1 MVTGGTRVVRSFCR
15 VCTSVCGILVELDG
29 DRVLAVHGDGEHP
42 FSGGYTCPKGR
53 ALPQIHHHPD
63 RLEMPMLRIDGQ
75 LTETTWETCLDDLG
89 ARLADIIAEHG
100 PAAVAINFGTGV
112 GMDAAGY
119 RIAEAL
125 HRAIGT
131 PAKFSPLT
139 IDGTAKVLVAELM
152 GGSSGLT
159 GRPDY
164 AGADLVILIGS
175 NPVVS
180 HGHTVGMPNPR
191 RMFRDLAKRAQLWV
205 VDPRR
210 TETARLASRH
220 LAPRP
225 GTDYAVLGFLVRE
238 ILRAGAD
245 PEVAVQDLDVLTAAV
260 EPFTAAHAAALAD
273 VDQADLDDLLAA
285 VRRAGRIA
293 IDTGTGVT
301 MSASANVTQWFSWA
315 LLILTGSMNRP
326 GGMWF
331 HPGYGYQLELF
342 DLPIAPPEGKSR
354 PGPRSR
360 PETKAF
366 MREWPC
372 ATLPDEIEAGNIRA
386 LINLGGNLLT
396 GFPAADT
403 LRPAL
408 QKLEVLATAE
418 ILPNETT
425 AASTHVLP
433 TKGQLE
439 RPDVTLWDFMST
451 RISAQHTP
459 AITSTVG
466 HRRSMW
472 WVLAE
477 IGKRLGHDIADTT
490 MTDEQMLA
498 QLNAGGR
505 TGYADLVDTGWTEA
519 ERELPAAWVQRHV
532 ERLGG
537 WRLAPPVLVEQL
549 HGLRQPTG
557 PLLVPRRQLRRLNT
571 QLEFLGELPEI
582 ILHPDDAAAVGVAD
596 DQPLVVRTAHGELTG
611 IAKLDP
617 TVRSGVVSVPHGHAG
632 ANVNVLTSKDDL
644 DPATGMTRYSGVPV
658 SLHPA

>member
-1 MVTGGTRVVRSFCR
+1 MDTGAARVVRSFCR
-15 VCTSVCGILVELDG
+15 VCTSVCGILVEIDG
-29 DRVLAVHGDGEHP
+29 DHVLAVHGDGEHP
-42 FSGGYTCPKGR
+42 FSRGYTCPKGR

-63 RLEMPMLRIDGQ
+63 RLEQPMLRIDGQ
-75 LTETTWETCLDDLG
+75 LTETSWETCLDDLG
-89 ARLADIIAEHG
+89 TRLREIIAEYG

-112 GMDAAGY
+112 WMDAVGY
-119 RIAEAL
+119 RTAEAL

-159 GRPDY
+159 ARPDY
-164 AGADLVILIGS
+164 DSADLVILIGS

-180 HGHTVGMPNPR
+180 HGHTLGMPNPR
-191 RMFRDLAKRAQLWV
+191 GLFRELAKRAQLWV

-210 TETARLASRH
+210 TETARLATRH

-225 GTDYAVLGFLVRE
+225 GTDYAILGFLVRE
-238 ILRAGAD
+238 ILRSGGNPD
-245 PEVAVQDLDVLTAAV
+245 IPVQDVAALTAAV
-260 EPFTAAHAAALAD
+260 EPFTAEHTAALAD
-273 VDQADLDDLLAA
+273 VTQTDLDDLLAA
-285 VRRAGRIA
+285 VRRAGHLA

-315 LLILTGSMNRP
+315 LLILTGSMNTP

-331 HPGYGYQLELF
+331 HPGFGYQLESF
-342 DLPIAPPEGKSR
+342 ELPIAPPEGKTR

-360 PETKAF
+360 PETTAF

-372 ATLPDEIEAGNIRA
+372 ATLGDEIEAGNIRA

-403 LRPAL
+403 LRPSL
-408 QKLEVLATAE
+408 HKLEVLATAE
-418 ILPNETT
+418 ILPTETT
-425 AASTHVLP
+425 AMSTHVLP

-439 RPDVTLWDFMST
+439 RPDITLWDFMST

-459 AITSTVG
+459 AVTDPVG
-466 HRRSMW
+466 QRRSMW

-477 IGKRLGHDIADTT
+477 IGKRLGHDVADPA

-498 QLNAGGR
+498 ALNSGGR
-505 TGYADLVDTGWTEA
+505 TGYDDLVATGWAEA
-519 ERELPAAWVQRHV
+519 QRELPAAWVQRHV

-537 WRLAPPVLVEQL
+537 WRLAPKVLIDQL
-549 HGLRQPTG
+549 HGLRQTTG
-557 PLLVPRRQLRRLNT
+557 PVLVPRRQLRRLNT
-571 QLEFLGELPEI
+571 QLEFLGERAEVVLNPE
-582 ILHPDDAAAVGVAD
+582 DAAAAGVSESQAV
-596 DQPLVVRTAHGELTG
+596 LVRTEHGELTG
-611 IAKLDP
+611 VAKLDP
-617 TVRSGVVSVPHGHAG
+617 SVRSGVVSVPHGHAD

-644 DPATGMTRYSGVPV
+644 DPPTGMTRYSGLPV
-658 SLHPA
+658 SVHPA

>member
-1 MVTGGTRVVRSFCR
+1 MVTGDTRVVRSFCR

-29 DRVLAVHGDGEHP
+29 ERVLAVHGDGEHP
-42 FSGGYTCPKGR
+42 FSKGYTCPKGR

-63 RLEMPMLRIDGQ
+63 RLERPMLRVDGR
-75 LTETTWETCLDDLG
+75 LTETSWETCLDDLG
-89 ARLADIIAEHG
+89 ARLRAIIAEHG

-112 GMDAAGY
+112 GMDAVGY
-119 RIAEAL
+119 RTAEAL

-164 AGADLVILIGS
+164 ANADLVVLLGS

-191 RMFRDLAKRAQLWV
+191 GLFRDIAKRAQLWV

-210 TETARLASRH
+210 TETARLATRH

-238 ILRAGAD
+238 ILRDGAD
-245 PEVAVQDLDVLTAAV
+245 TDVPVQDLDILAAAV
-260 EPFTAAHAAALAD
+260 EPFTAEHAAALAD
-273 VDQADLDDLLAA
+273 VEQTDLEDLLAA
-285 VRRAGRIA
+285 VRKAGHLA
-293 IDTGTGVT
+293 IDSGTGIT

-315 LLILTGSMNRP
+315 LLILTGSMNTP

-331 HPGYGYQLELF
+331 HPGFGYQLELF
-342 DLPIAPPEGKSR
+342 ELPIAPPEGKSR

-360 PETKAF
+360 PETRAF

-372 ATLPDEIEAGNIRA
+372 ATLADEIEAGNIRA

-403 LRPAL
+403 LRAAL
-408 QKLEVLATAE
+408 PKLEVLATAE

-451 RISAQHTP
+451 RISSQHTP
-459 AITSTVG
+459 AITGPVG
-466 HRRSMW
+466 ERRSMW

-477 IGKRLGHDIADTT
+477 IGRQLGHDIADTT
-490 MTDEQMLA
+490 MGDEQMLA
-498 QLNAGGR
+498 KLNAGGR
-505 TGYADLVDTGWTEA
+505 TGYDELVATGWTEA
-519 ERELPAAWVQRHV
+519 ERELPAPWVTRHV

-537 WRLAPPVLVEQL
+537 WRLAPQVLVDQL
-549 HGLRQPTG
+549 HGLRHSIG
-557 PLLVPRRQLRRLNT
+557 PVLVPRRQLRRLNT

-582 ILHPDDAAAVGVAD
+582 IVSPTDATAAGIAD
-596 DQPLVVRTAHGELTG
+596 NQTVVVRTEHGELTG

-617 TVRSGVVSVPHGHAG
+617 SVRSGVVSVPHGHVG

-644 DPATGMTRYSGVPV
+644 DPPTGMTRYSGVPV

>member
-1 MVTGGTRVVRSFCR
+1 
-15 VCTSVCGILVELDG
+15 VCGILVELDG

-53 ALPQIHHHPD
+53 ALPQIHHHRD
-63 RLEMPMLRIDGQ
+63 RLEQPMLRIDGQ
-75 LTETTWETCLDDLG
+75 LTETSWETCLDDLG
-89 ARLADIIAEHG
+89 ARLRDIIAEHG

-112 GMDAAGY
+112 GMDAVGY

-125 HRAIGT
+125 HAAIGT

-164 AGADLVILIGS
+164 TGAELVILIGG

-191 RMFRDLAKRAQLWV
+191 GVFRELAKRAQVWV

-210 TETARLASRH
+210 TETARLATHH

-238 ILRAGAD
+238 ILRDGAD
-245 PEVAVQDLDVLTAAV
+245 PDVPVQDLDLLAAAV
-260 EPFTAAHAAALAD
+260 ERFTAAHAAALAD
-273 VDQADLDDLLAA
+273 IDAADLDDLLAA
-285 VRRAGRIA
+285 VRQAGRIA

-331 HPGYGYQLELF
+331 HPGFGYQLETF

-360 PETKAF
+360 PDACAF

-372 ATLPDEIEAGNIRA
+372 ATLSDEIEAGNIRA

-403 LRPAL
+403 LRKAL
-408 QKLEVLATAE
+408 PKLEVLATAE

-451 RISAQHTP
+451 RISSQHTP
-459 AITSTVG
+459 AITGPVG
-466 HRRSMW
+466 RRRSMW

-498 QLNAGGR
+498 RLNAGGR
-505 TGYADLVDTGWTEA
+505 TGYDDLVATGWAEA
-519 ERELPAAWVQRHV
+519 KRELPAAWVQRHV

-537 WRLAPPVLVEQL
+537 WRLAPRVLVDQL
-549 HGLRQPTG
+549 HGLRQTAG
-557 PLLVPRRQLRRLNT
+557 TVLVPRRQLRRLNA
-571 QLEFLGELPEI
+571 QLEFLGELPVI
-582 ILHPDDAAAVGVAD
+582 ILNPNDAATAGIGD
-596 DQPLVVRTAHGELTG
+596 NQTLVVRTEHGELTG

-617 TVRSGVVSVPHGHAG
+617 SVRSGVVSVPHGHVG
-632 ANVNVLTSKDDL
+632 TNVNVLTSKDDL

-658 SLHPA
+658 ILHPA

>member
-29 DRVLAVHGDGEHP
+29 DRVVAVHGDGEHP

-63 RLEMPMLRIDGQ
+63 RLERPMVRVDGQ
-75 LTETTWETCLDDLG
+75 LTETSWDTCLDDLG
-89 ARLADIIAEHG
+89 ARLRDIIAEHG

-112 GMDAAGY
+112 GMDALGY
-119 RIAEAL
+119 RTAEAL

-152 GGSSGLT
+152 GGSAGLT

-164 AGADLVILIGS
+164 ANADLIMLVGS

-191 RMFRDLAKRAQLWV
+191 GMFRDIAKRAQLWV

-210 TETARLASRH
+210 TETARLATRH

-225 GTDYAVLGFLVRE
+225 GTDYAVFGFLVRE
-238 ILRAGAD
+238 ILRDGAD
-245 PEVAVQDLDVLTAAV
+245 VGVAVQDLDRLTAAV
-260 EPFTAAHAAALAD
+260 EPFTAEHAAAIAD
-273 VDQADLDDLLAA
+273 VEQADLHELLAA
-285 VRRAGRIA
+285 VRQAGRIA

-301 MSASANVTQWFSWA
+301 MSASANVTQWFTWA
-315 LLILTGSMNRP
+315 LLILTGSMNTP

-331 HPGYGYQLELF
+331 HPGFGYQLEMF
-342 DLPIAPPEGKSR
+342 ELPIAPPEGKSR

-360 PETKAF
+360 PETRAF

-396 GFPAADT
+396 GFPATDT
-403 LRPAL
+403 LRQAL
-408 QKLEVLATAE
+408 GKLEVLATAE

-433 TKGQLE
+433 TTGQLE

-451 RISAQHTP
+451 RISSQHTP
-459 AITSTVG
+459 AITSPVG
-466 HRRSMW
+466 LRRSMW

-477 IGKRLGHDIADTT
+477 IGNQLGHDIADTT
-490 MTDEQMLA
+490 MTDEQMLEK
-498 QLNAGGR
+498 LNAGGR
-505 TGYADLVDTGWTEA
+505 TSYDEVVAAGWTEA
-519 ERELPAAWVQRHV
+519 ERELPAPWVQRHV

-537 WRLAPPVLVEQL
+537 WRLAPQVLIDQL
-549 HGLRQPTG
+549 DGLHQTTG
-557 PLLVPRRQLRRLNT
+557 PVLVPRRQLRRLNT
-571 QLEFLGELPEI
+571 QLEFLGEPAEI
-582 ILHPDDAAAVGVAD
+582 LLHPEDAAAAGIAD
-596 DQPLVVRTAHGELTG
+596 NQSLVVRTEYGEVTG
-611 IAKLDP
+611 VAKLDP
-617 TVRSGVVSVPHGHAG
+617 SVRSGVVSVPHGHTG
-632 ANVNVLTSKDDL
+632 TNVNVLTSKDDL

>member
-1 MVTGGTRVVRSFCR
+1 MVTGETRVVKSFCR

-29 DRVLAVHGDGEHP
+29 ERVLAVHGDGEHP

-63 RLEMPMLRIDGQ
+63 RLEQPLLRVDGQ
-75 LTETTWETCLDDLG
+75 LTETSWETCLDDLG
-89 ARLADIIAEHG
+89 TRLRAIIDEHG

-164 AGADLVILIGS
+164 AGAELVIVIGS

-180 HGHTVGMPNPR
+180 HGHTLGMPNPR
-191 RMFRDLAKRAQLWV
+191 GVFRELAKRAEVWV

-210 TETARLASRH
+210 TETARLATHH

-238 ILRAGAD
+238 ILRDGAD
-245 PEVAVQDLDVLTAAV
+245 GSVPVQDLDVLAAAV
-260 EPFTAAHAAALAD
+260 EPFTAAHAATLAD
-273 VDQADLDDLLAA
+273 VEPADLENLLAA

-315 LLILTGSMNRP
+315 LLILTGSMNTP
-326 GGMWF
+326 GGVWF
-331 HPGYGYQLELF
+331 HPGFGYQLELF

-360 PETKAF
+360 PETRAF

-396 GFPAADT
+396 GFPAVDT

-408 QKLEVLATAE
+408 TKLEVLATAD
-418 ILPNETT
+418 ILPNDTT
-425 AASTHVLP
+425 RASTHVLP
-433 TKGQLE
+433 TTGQLE

-459 AITSTVG
+459 AITGPVG
-466 HRRSMW
+466 ARRSMW

-477 IGKRLGHDIADTT
+477 IGRRLGHDIADTT
-490 MTDEQMLA
+490 ATDEQMLA
-498 QLNAGGR
+498 TLNAGGR
-505 TGYADLVDTGWTEA
+505 TGYDELVATGWTQTP
-519 ERELPAAWVQRHV
+519 RELPAPWVQRHV

-537 WRLAPPVLVEQL
+537 WRLALQVLVDQL
-549 HGLRQPTG
+549 HGLRHTTG
-557 PLLVPRRQLRRLNT
+557 PMLVPRRQLRRLNT
-571 QLEFLGELPEI
+571 QLEFLGEPADI
-582 ILHPDDAAAVGVAD
+582 IVNPADAAAAGIAD
-596 DQPLVVRTAHGELTG
+596 DQKVVVRTEYGELTG
-611 IAKLDP
+611 VARLDP
-617 TVRSGVVSVPHGHAG
+617 SVRSGVVSVPHGHAG
-632 ANVNVLTSKDDL
+632 TNVNVLTSKDDL
-644 DPATGMTRYSGVPV
+644 DPPTGMTRYGAVPV

>member
-1 MVTGGTRVVRSFCR
+1 MATGGVRTVRSFCR
-15 VCTSVCGILVELDG
+15 VCPSVCGILVELDG
-29 DRVLAVHGDGEHP
+29 DDVLAVHGDRDNP

-53 ALPQIHHHPD
+53 ALPLIHHHPD
-63 RLEMPMLRIDGQ
+63 RLERPMLRIDGR
-75 LTETTWETCLDDLG
+75 LTATTWESCLDDLG
-89 ARLADIIAEHG
+89 ARLRDIIAEHG
-100 PAAVAINFGTGV
+100 PAAVAVNFGTGI

-139 IDGTAKVLVAELM
+139 IDGTAKVLVAELV
-152 GGSSGLT
+152 GGSSALT

-164 AGADLVILIGS
+164 TEAELVMLVGS

-191 RMFRDLAKRAQLWV
+191 GLFRELAKRAQVWV

-210 TETARLASRH
+210 TETARLATRH

-225 GTDYAVLGFLVRE
+225 GTDYAVLAFLVRE
-238 ILRAGAD
+238 ILRHGSD
-245 PEVAVQDLDVLTAAV
+245 PDVRVQDLDVLAAAV
-260 EPFTAAHAAALAD
+260 EPFTAAHAATLAD
-273 VDQADLDDLLAA
+273 VEQADLGDLLTA
-285 VRRAGRIA
+285 VRRAGRIG

-301 MSASANVTQWFSWA
+301 MSASGNVTQWLSWA

-331 HPGYGYQLELF
+331 HPGFGYQLEKF
-342 DLPIAPPEGKSR
+342 ELPLAPPEGKSR
-354 PGPRSR
+354 PGPPRR
-360 PETKAF
+360 PDTRAF

-372 ATLPDEIEAGNIRA
+372 AALADEIEVGNIRA
-386 LINLGGNLLT
+386 LLNLGGSLLT

-408 QKLEVLATAE
+408 AKLDVLATTE
-418 ILPNETT
+418 ILPTETT

-451 RISAQHTP
+451 RICAQHTP
-459 AITSTVG
+459 AVTEPVG
-466 HRRSMW
+466 ERRAMW

-477 IGKRLGHDIADTT
+477 IGRRLGHHVADPSK
-490 MTDEQMLA
+490 TDEQMLA
-498 QLNAGGR
+498 TLNSGGR
-505 TGYADLVDTGWTEA
+505 VAYDDLVATGWAEA
-519 ERELPAAWVQRHV
+519 ERELPAMWIERHV

-537 WRLAPPVLVEQL
+537 WRLAPAVLVDQL
-549 HGLRQPTG
+549 HGLRSTAG
-557 PLLVPRRQLRRLNT
+557 PVLVPRRQMRRLNA
-571 QLEFLGELPEI
+571 QLAYLGEDPEVL
-582 ILHPDDAAAVGVAD
+582 LHPDDAAAAGVAD
-596 DQPLVVRTAHGELTG
+596 DQKVVVRTEYGELTG

-617 TVRSGVVSVPHGHAG
+617 SVRSGVVSVPHGHAG
-632 ANVNVLTSKDDL
+632 VNVNTLTSKDDL